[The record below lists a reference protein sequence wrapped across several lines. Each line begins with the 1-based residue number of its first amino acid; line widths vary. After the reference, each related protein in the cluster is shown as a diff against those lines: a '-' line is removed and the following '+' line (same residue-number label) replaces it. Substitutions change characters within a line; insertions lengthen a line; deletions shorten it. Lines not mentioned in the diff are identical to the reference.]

1 MQAKAQRS
9 QNLTLFNDDCV
20 RVLSA
25 NNSIDTAFNAIV
37 DLVIFTSPMCYS
49 LRDIKYRIPNL
60 SFSTEPNIVYKVYIV
75 NSIEEKK
82 LNETKGGKNYEVVK
96 DCENDDIAIDF

>member
-1 MQAKAQRS
+1 
-9 QNLTLFNDDCV
+9 
-20 RVLSA
+20 
-25 NNSIDTAFNAIV
+25 
-37 DLVIFTSPMCYS
+37 
-49 LRDIKYRIPNL
+49 
-60 SFSTEPNIVYKVYIV
+60 V